1 MRQKVLSVLLVSVSV
16 VITKSSQY
24 VQGYFNFF
32 KYCAVRT
39 FNSHLIWCL
48 LITQWH
54 NSNSMHLQEKGRKV
68 ILIILVVD
76 AKLFQNLFIYII
88 YTQLLDQ
95 IYRDGLFL
103 DGSFLHDHISLRSE
117 ENGRTGSRWQM
128 NIEEHAACPAWRQ
141 MGCSSRGP
149 QLRLR
154 RVSSS
159 LLNPSH
165 EGWWQLLRQQN
176 SCVQLMKWALGVYCS
191 SVARCAIW
199 HLGRIN
205 KGIKSQKSTFGNF
218 NEILP
223 EFCICSYFITA
234 LFCAIL

>member
-1 MRQKVLSVLLVSVSV
+1 
-16 VITKSSQY
+16 
-24 VQGYFNFF
+24 
-32 KYCAVRT
+32 
-39 FNSHLIWCL
+39 
-48 LITQWH
+48 
-54 NSNSMHLQEKGRKV
+54 MHLQEKRKKG
-68 ILIILVVD
+68 D
-76 AKLFQNLFIYII
+76 
-88 YTQLLDQ
+88 LDHFGCWCQ
-95 IYRDGLFL
+95 TVSEPVYLHHLHTAIRFKFTENGLFL
-103 DGSFLHDHISLRSE
+103 NGSFMHDNISLRLE
-117 ENGRTGSRWQM
+117 ENGRTVSRWQM
-128 NIEEHAACPAWRQ
+128 TIEEHAACPAWRQ

-191 SVARCAIW
+191 SVARCDIW
-199 HLGRIN
+199 HLGQIN

-218 NEILP
+218 MMAYNEILP